1 MHSNANIPFQQQ
13 ETRDLLDA
21 VVSIQPRISSA
32 AVGGANSTDAIVAA
46 LCADILQQM
55 PEDLSPEEAAPGL
68 FDRGSSDGKL
78 NSLSVVL
85 GQEVERFRRLSGV
98 MRSSLAQLQAAI
110 KGLVVMSEPLEA
122 AYNALLSN
130 EVRESVSVCVC
141 RQAME
146 AVCDITSL
154 MCVCLPAGRCTPE
167 HAAVCGGGIMNRHS
181 RLGGRGFVQSAALF
195 G

>member
-1 MHSNANIPFQQQ
+1 MHSNANITFQQQ

-21 VVSIQPRISSA
+21 VVSIQPRVSSA
-32 AVGGANSTDAIVAA
+32 GGGGANSTDAIAAA
-46 LCADILQQM
+46 LCADILHQM
-55 PEDLSPEEAAPGL
+55 PEDLSLEEAAPGL
-68 FDRGSSDGKL
+68 FDCSSSDSKL

-130 EVRESVSVCVC
+130 EVSTRVRVCVD
-141 RQAME
+141 RQGTGNGSS
-146 AVCDITSL
+146 V
-154 MCVCLPAGRCTPE
+154 CVCLPAGRCRPE
-167 HAAVCGGGIMNRHS
+167 HAGVYGGGGGWHHERHP
-181 RLGGRGFVQSAALF
+181 RLGGRGFVQIAALF
-195 G
+195 K